1 MTAVGTLN
9 YDLDQFENR
18 WTGEGST
25 NEYMSA
31 KGSVKPWNISNFNSF
46 YVEDGS
52 YFRIQNVQVAYT
64 FPKKDFG
71 KFKMPSIRLSLTA
84 DRPLT
89 VFKANS
95 FSPELG
101 SKNEKGEIASSSYGF
116 DERVYPLASSYTLGL
131 RIIY

>member
-1 MTAVGTLN
+1 
-9 YDLDQFENR
+9 
-18 WTGEGST
+18 
-25 NEYMSA
+25 
-31 KGSVKPWNISNFNSF
+31 
-46 YVEDGS
+46 
-52 YFRIQNVQVAYT
+52 
-64 FPKKDFG
+64 
-71 KFKMPSIRLSLTA
+71 LTA

>member
-1 MTAVGTLN
+1 MWAGTLN
-9 YDLDQFENR
+9 TAWD
-18 WTGEGST
+18 GEGT
-25 NEYMSA
+25 
-31 KGSVKPWNISNFNSF
+31 SNDVPRLSYNDLNLNYQRVSSF

>member
-1 MTAVGTLN
+1 MN
-9 YDLDQFENR
+9 YDADQVENR

-25 NEYMSA
+25 NSYMSA
-31 KGSVKPWNISNFNSF
+31 AGSVNPWNIAKFNSF

-71 KFKMPSIRLSLTA
+71 KFKMPSVRLSLTA

-89 VFKANS
+89 IFKANS

-101 SKNEKGEIASSSYGF
+101 GVKNEDGTMPSSSYGF
-116 DERVYPLASSYTLGL
+116 DERVYPLSSAYTLGL

>member
-1 MTAVGTLN
+1 
-9 YDLDQFENR
+9 
-18 WTGEGST
+18 
-25 NEYMSA
+25 MSA

-84 DRPLT
+84 DRRLT

>member
-1 MTAVGTLN
+1 MIIVGYGCL
-9 YDLDQFENR
+9 Q
-18 WTGEGST
+18 
-25 NEYMSA
+25 A
-31 KGSVKPWNISNFNSF
+31 IIC
-46 YVEDGS
+46 
-52 YFRIQNVQVAYT
+52 RIQNVQVAYT